1 MGQYILRRLG
11 ISFITAFGVVFIIFA
26 AVRFL
31 PGNTVDTLLQ
41 SGGFADVKS
50 REDLERALGIDK
62 PLLIQFGKWVGGILQ
77 GDFGQSMVT
86 RRSIGGDLVSAVPVT
101 LQLGLMSVSFAVIFG
116 VPLGV
121 ISAVKQ
127 NTLIDYVFRSG
138 SIFFLSVPGF
148 LLATLIITYASL
160 WWNYSPPLTYVEF
173 WVDPIANLKMFWMPA
188 ILLGLS
194 SSAGLMRFTRTAML
208 EAIRQDYVRTARA
221 KGLKE
226 SVTIL
231 RHVMRNAALPV
242 LTIIGIYLA
251 YVVGGS
257 IIFEQIFSLP
267 GIGRYFFTAV
277 AKRDYTSIQA
287 VGLIYAFFVVFI
299 NFATDLSYA
308 VFDPRIRYG
317 N

>member
-1 MGQYILRRLG
+1 
-11 ISFITAFGVVFIIFA
+11 
-26 AVRFL
+26 L
-31 PGNTVDTLLQ
+31 P
-41 SGGFADVKS
+41 
-50 REDLERALGIDK
+50 
-62 PLLIQFGKWVGGILQ
+62 
-77 GDFGQSMVT
+77 
-86 RRSIGGDLVSAVPVT
+86 
-101 LQLGLMSVSFAVIFG
+101 
-116 VPLGV
+116 
-121 ISAVKQ
+121 
-127 NTLIDYVFRSG
+127 
-138 SIFFLSVPGF
+138 
-148 LLATLIITYASL
+148 SL
-160 WWNYSPPLTYVEF
+160 
-173 WVDPIANLKMFWMPA
+173 
-188 ILLGLS
+188 LLGLA

-226 SVTIL
+226 SVTIF

-267 GIGRYFFTAV
+267 GMGRYMLNAV
-277 AKRDYTSIQA
+277 QKRDYPSIQA

-317 N
+317 R